1 MVVMLILKW
10 MRSTKFFDLA
20 DRSRESGDPE
30 TWINGTVTVAS
41 DDVKLDGLRLHSFN
55 GPLEFAGTDIDNF
68 SLLNSYVTGFK
79 GENSVRYF
87 DKDGTASKGWTIDGN
102 LIGGVSG
109 GVGGSLYLTGVDA
122 STVSDNVFWRPGAS
136 HMYLEDVSGL
146 TIEDNFFVQGLHADG
161 ANSDG
166 TYSSLTSYSNWGY
179 DNFTGGDGYGTETL
193 TGAMTELTYY
203 GRNYIA
209 EVKGDTSDVTF
220 SGNTAKFNSGGIQ
233 FWDEDNT
240 SNKFTNIT
248 IEDNIFTDFLNADP
262 EGFLDTAGNRH
273 ETGIMGG
280 VTYSVV
286 DGSSST
292 GLTIK
297 GNTFKGSID
306 QIHNNNDIDSLILVQ
321 GGVENVNISGNML
334 EWKGS
339 KLSDTHSSLTGGK
352 TSGGYDY
359 KVYTQGIHLAGDVNG
374 GGTVNGIA
382 LQNNVFNTDDV
393 DPNYASDAILLDASD
408 YSSLNLGTLSSDVK
422 IVDNNSA
429 DLPTYAA
436 SADFGGYAIANDELG
451 DIMSSG
457 NYTGTVSYGYI
468 DII

>member
-1 MVVMLILKW
+1 M
-10 MRSTKFFDLA
+10 
-20 DRSRESGDPE
+20 
-30 TWINGTVTVAS
+30 
-41 DDVKLDGLRLHSFN
+41 
-55 GPLEFAGTDIDNF
+55 
-68 SLLNSYVTGFK
+68 
-79 GENSVRYF
+79 
-87 DKDGTASKGWTIDGN
+87 
-102 LIGGVSG
+102 
-109 GVGGSLYLTGVDA
+109 
-122 STVSDNVFWRPGAS
+122 
-136 HMYLEDVSGL
+136 
-146 TIEDNFFVQGLHADG
+146 
-161 ANSDG
+161 
-166 TYSSLTSYSNWGY
+166 
-179 DNFTGGDGYGTETL
+179 
-193 TGAMTELTYY
+193 
-203 GRNYIA
+203 
-209 EVKGDTSDVTF
+209 
-220 SGNTAKFNSGGIQ
+220 
-233 FWDEDNT
+233 
-240 SNKFTNIT
+240 
-248 IEDNIFTDFLNADP
+248 
-262 EGFLDTAGNRH
+262 DTAGNRH

-286 DGSSST
+286 DGSSSA

-306 QIHNNNDIDSLILVQ
+306 QIHNDNDIDSLILVQ

-339 KLSDTHSSLTGGK
+339 KLSDTHSSLTGGT

-429 DLPTYAA
+429 DLPTYVA
-436 SADFGGYAIANDELG
+436 SSDFGGYAVANDELG

-457 NYTGTVSYGYI
+457 NYTGSLLFSMTDVM
-468 DII
+468 